1 MTDRGTLVAL
11 LERCGLT
18 YSRTPKGDCVYF
30 ELSEGFETQEWF
42 FDAAGKFIR
51 AALRKV
57 ATKPGWMDITPNT
70 CGGGP

>member
-1 MTDRGTLVAL
+1 MTDRETLAAL

-18 YSRTPKGDCVYF
+18 YSVRGACVYF
-30 ELSEGFETQEWF
+30 ELSEGYETLEWF

-51 AALRKV
+51 AAMRKV
-57 ATKPGWMDITPNT
+57 ATRPADWNEITANT